1 MKNPI
6 SYKLLLVFICFQLN
20 LTAQTE
26 LPNRKVLLYTQY
38 EAVGERGTYRDY
50 SLIKRV
56 TLGINLSPEKRKKI
70 ENAIKKSVTKGASDN
85 ISIDTR
91 NIKPNESFVIVR
103 VKYNAYDNIYHRFK
117 IIIFKEA
124 SELEKKLEDLKYW
137 AYKSHEVVY
146 EEASLTSMKDT
157 DDFYNEMLDYF
168 KSFFEKDDKDKEKL
182 IKDYKD
188 GFTGTRG

>member
-6 SYKLLLVFICFQLN
+6 SYKLLLIFICFQLN
-20 LTAQTE
+20 LTAQTN

-56 TLGINLSPEKRKKI
+56 TLGNNLSPEKRKKI
-70 ENAIKKSVTKGASDN
+70 ENAIKKSVIKVASDN
-85 ISIDTR
+85 ISLDTR
-91 NIKPNESFVIVR
+91 SIKPDESFVILK

-117 IIIFKEA
+117 IIIFEKV
-124 SELEKKLEDLKYW
+124 SELEKKLEELKYW
-137 AYKSHEVVY
+137 AYQSHEIVY
-146 EEASLTSMKDT
+146 EEASLTSMKNT
-157 DDFYNEMLDYF
+157 ILEYF
-168 KSFFEKDDKDKEKL
+168 KSIFETNDSEKEEL
-182 IKDYKD
+182 IGDYKE